1 MSSRCRNGARA
12 FVVESHFPMKRIG
25 EFLAP
30 ALRQTVA
37 RQSPFTWLAEAWP
50 AIVGR
55 RIAEHSRPS
64 RLSSGV
70 LDVAVKNKSWRNELT
85 EMAGEFRER
94 INSAWSGNLVR
105 EIQFSAGNS
114 GPRLRHEFDND
125 YTPFVRGKRRGG
137 DLPAPKAS
145 VANSVSTVA
154 PAGTASKRSM
164 SDDIAKKP
172 GRA

>member
-1 MSSRCRNGARA
+1 
-12 FVVESHFPMKRIG
+12 MKRIG

-55 RIAEHSRPS
+55 RIAAHTQPS
-64 RLSSGV
+64 RLSGGV
-70 LDVAVKNKSWRNELT
+70 LDVAVKNKSWRNELEDMT
-85 EMAGEFRER
+85 GEFRTR

-105 EIQFSAGNS
+105 EIRFSAANN

-125 YTPFVRGKRRGG
+125 YTPFVRGKRGAAAA
-137 DLPAPKAS
+137 APKP
-145 VANSVSTVA
+145 NSTA
-154 PAGTASKRSM
+154 PAAA
-164 SDDIAKKP
+164 DANKP
-172 GRA
+172 GRR

>member
-1 MSSRCRNGARA
+1 
-12 FVVESHFPMKRIG
+12 VIESHFPMKRIG

-105 EIQFSAGNS
+105 EIQFSAGHS

-137 DLPAPKAS
+137 DLPAPKPS
-145 VANSVSTVA
+145 VANSVSAAA
-154 PAGTASKRSM
+154 PAGTASKRGASGE
-164 SDDIAKKP
+164 ITRKP